1 MNRKMSLFPV
11 LTIHSF
17 LLPLVFASFKMPL
30 WLEKQ
35 GRKGVGNLS
44 HFPFPLVLY
53 GSDVLLMLPDAA
65 VLRDICSCAQGP
77 LLMETVFL

>member
-44 HFPFPLVLY
+44 HFPFPSV
-53 GSDVLLMLPDAA
+53 VW
-65 VLRDICSCAQGP
+65 Q
-77 LLMETVFL
+77 